1 MRQLLPVR
9 RLNPRPETAEQNL
22 FLFVFFFLTSNRSV
36 TLQLGDVG
44 EIKAE
49 SILFTLVP
57 RLSLLLN
64 I

>member
-1 MRQLLPVR
+1 M
-9 RLNPRPETAEQNL
+9 
-22 FLFVFFFLTSNRSV
+22 

-49 SILFTLVP
+49 SLLFTLVP

-64 I
+64 V